1 MADFSFPTLPAV
13 TPPPQTSLGDMLNI
27 ARGAQAYQQ
36 AQQVNPL
43 ELQAK
48 QMAVQQAQQINP
60 LALQQQQAQ
69 TTGAQQTAELGGI
82 NLDVAKQKNQERLAL
97 QEATTR
103 GDFLGSDGKLDLNKF
118 NATAPKIA
126 PLTWA
131 EQGQTLSTLAKA
143 QTDASSAKQN
153 LTTEQRQMISQRFSI
168 LGRLGVQD
176 KNQYIK
182 EMDVMKQENP
192 DNPDLIK
199 LLDSYKTIWQNTMQS
214 GPDLPSKAISGA
226 QTLLTPAQQQT
237 AFAPQAGTLSTG
249 EQIFPTVTTPSVG
262 GMLPRIQMGAQP
274 LTDVGLPPTT
284 EVIDPVTGQKRLL
297 GPASQR
303 GGAQLTTGLGPAQ
316 TSLLSAGASTMA
328 TDLSATIKD
337 AADAPSRVA
346 IFQNIKKFAPDS
358 FTGVGGQRKEL
369 AAGILNAVGISAYE
383 AEKVSTEE
391 LAKNSALLA
400 LAGGNTDA
408 ARALAEVATPNKKL
422 NEKAILAIADQM
434 IGIENMKV
442 AKANYLTPAQ
452 NDATQY
458 GQRKLQFDQIADP
471 RIFQEMTAQDVGKLK
486 ASMSAAEQAE
496 LTRKIRLARQMGII
510 K

>member
-1 MADFSFPTLPAV
+1 MADLSL
-13 TPPPQTSLGDMLNI
+13 TPVATQIKPVQGASIGDMINM
-27 ARGAQAYQQ
+27 ARGAQQYQQ
-36 AQQVNPL
+36 AAQINPL
-43 ELQAK
+43 ELQQK
-48 QMAVQQAQQINP
+48 EQATRTGEI
-60 LALQQQQAQ
+60 ALSV
-69 TTGAQQTAELGGI
+69 EE
-82 NLDVAKQKNQERLAL
+82 QKNLER
-97 QEATTR
+97 QNMQT
-103 GDFLGSDGKLDLNKF
+103 FFSDPNNFQTDGRIDINKI
-118 NATAPKIA
+118 NAQVPKIA
-126 PLTWA
+126 PLT
-131 EQGQTLSTLAKA
+131 GPDYVSKITTLSTA
-143 QTDASSAKQN
+143 QTEALKAKQN
-153 LTTEQRQMISQRFSI
+153 LTQDQRQLVSSTLGL
-168 LGRLGVQD
+168 LGRAGVNNPQIA
-176 KNQYIK
+176 IK
-182 EMDVMKQENP
+182 ELRMLSDQNP
-192 DNPDLIK
+192 DNVDLKNLIEKSYVPIFSDMPPGANVADSLIK
-199 LLDSYKTIWQNTMQS
+199 AGQS
-214 GPDLPSKAISGA
+214 I
-226 QTLLTPAQQQT
+226 LTPTQQQT
-237 AFAPQAGTLSTG
+237 AFAPQAGTLNTG
-249 EQIFPTVTTPSVG
+249 EQIFQTVTTPSVG
-262 GMLPRIQMGAQP
+262 GMLPRIQIGSQP
-274 LTDVGLPPTT
+274 LADVGLPPTT
-284 EVIDPVTGQKRLL
+284 EVVSPTGEKRLI

-303 GGAQLTTGLGPAQ
+303 GGVPLTTGLGPAQ
-316 TSLLSAGASTMA
+316 TSLLGAGATTMA

-369 AAGILNAVGISAYE
+369 AAGILNAIGIPAYE

-452 NDATQY
+452 NDSTQY

-471 RIFQEMTAQDVGKLK
+471 RIFQEMTAQDVAKLK

>member
-1 MADFSFPTLPAV
+1 MADLSF
-13 TPPPQTSLGDMLNI
+13 TPVAGQIKPVQGASLADMVNI
-27 ARGAQAYQQ
+27 ARGAQQYQQ
-36 AQQVNPL
+36 A
-43 ELQAK
+43 
-48 QMAVQQAQQINP
+48 AQLNP
-60 LALQQQQAQ
+60 LALQQQQQATRTGEIALGVEEQKDKERNNLQ
-69 TTGAQQTAELGGI
+69 TFFSDPNNFQTEGRIDIDKI
-82 NLDVAKQKNQERLAL
+82 NAVV
-97 QEATTR
+97 
-103 GDFLGSDGKLDLNKF
+103 
-118 NATAPKIA
+118 PKIA
-126 PLTWA
+126 PLTGA
-131 EQGQTLSTLAKA
+131 DVINKYSTLGKA
-143 QTDASSAKQN
+143 QTEAISAKQN
-153 LTTEQRQMISQRFSI
+153 LTQDQRNMIGSRFAI
-168 LGRLGVQD
+168 LGRLGIQD
-176 KNQYIK
+176 KNAYIA
-182 EMDVMKQENP
+182 EMDLLKKENP
-192 DNPDLIK
+192 DNKDLAR
-199 LLDSYKTIWQNTMQS
+199 LLDAYKVTWNEIPS
-214 GPDLPSKAISGA
+214 GPDLPSKAIAGA

-249 EQIFPTVTTPSVG
+249 EQIFPTVTTPAVG
-262 GMLPRIQMGAQP
+262 GMLPRIQMGTQP
-274 LTDVGLPPTT
+274 LADVGLPPTT
-284 EVIDPVTGQKRLL
+284 EVIDPATGQKRLL

-303 GGAQLTTGLGPAQ
+303 GGTPLTTGLGPAQ
-316 TSLLSAGASTMA
+316 TALLGAGGTTIA
-328 TDLSATIKD
+328 TDLATTVKD
-337 AADAPSRVA
+337 AAEAPSRVA

-369 AAGILNAVGISAYE
+369 AAGILNAIGIPAYE

-442 AKANYLTPAQ
+442 ARANYLTPAQ

-471 RIFQEMTAQDVGKLK
+471 RIFQEMTAQDVAKLK

-510 K
+510 R

>member
-1 MADFSFPTLPAV
+1 MADLSF
-13 TPPPQTSLGDMLNI
+13 TPVAGQIKPVQGASLADMVNI
-27 ARGAQAYQQ
+27 ARGAQQYQQ
-36 AQQVNPL
+36 A
-43 ELQAK
+43 A
-48 QMAVQQAQQINP
+48 QINP
-60 LALQQQQAQ
+60 LALQQQQQATRTGEIALGVEEQKDKERNNLQ
-69 TTGAQQTAELGGI
+69 TFFSDPNNFQTEGRIDIDKI
-82 NLDVAKQKNQERLAL
+82 NAVV
-97 QEATTR
+97 
-103 GDFLGSDGKLDLNKF
+103 
-118 NATAPKIA
+118 PKIA
-126 PLTWA
+126 PLTGA
-131 EQGQTLSTLAKA
+131 DVINKYSTLGKA
-143 QTDASSAKQN
+143 QTEAISAKQN
-153 LTTEQRQMISQRFSI
+153 LTQDQRNMIGSRFAI
-168 LGRLGVQD
+168 LGRLGIQD
-176 KNQYIK
+176 KNAYIA
-182 EMDVMKQENP
+182 EMDLLKKENP
-192 DNPDLIK
+192 DNKDLAR
-199 LLDSYKTIWQNTMQS
+199 LLDAYKVTWNEIPS
-214 GPDLPSKAISGA
+214 GPDLPSKAIAGA

-249 EQIFPTVTTPSVG
+249 EQIFPTVTTPAVG

-274 LTDVGLPPTT
+274 LADVGLPPTT
-284 EVIDPVTGQKRLL
+284 EVIDPATGQKRLL

-303 GGAQLTTGLGPAQ
+303 GGAPLTTGLGPAQ
-316 TSLLSAGASTMA
+316 TALLGAGGTTIASDFA
-328 TDLSATIKD
+328 TTVKD
-337 AADAPSRVA
+337 AAEAPSRVA

-369 AAGILNAVGISAYE
+369 AAGILNAIGIPAYE

-442 AKANYLTPAQ
+442 ARANYLTPAQ

-471 RIFQEMTAQDVGKLK
+471 RIFQEMTAQDVAKLK

-510 K
+510 R

>member
-1 MADFSFPTLPAV
+1 MADLSL
-13 TPPPQTSLGDMLNI
+13 TPVATQIKPVQGSSLGDMINM
-27 ARGAQAYQQ
+27 ARGAQQYQQ
-36 AQQVNPL
+36 AAQINPL
-43 ELQAK
+43 ELQQK
-48 QMAVQQAQQINP
+48 EQATRTGEI
-60 LALQQQQAQ
+60 ALSV
-69 TTGAQQTAELGGI
+69 EE
-82 NLDVAKQKNQERLAL
+82 QKNLER
-97 QEATTR
+97 QNMQT
-103 GDFLGSDGKLDLNKF
+103 FFSDPNNFQTDGRIDINKI
-118 NATAPKIA
+118 NAQVPKIA
-126 PLTWA
+126 PLT
-131 EQGQTLSTLAKA
+131 GPDYVSKITTLSTA
-143 QTDASSAKQN
+143 QTEALKAKQN
-153 LTTEQRQMISQRFSI
+153 LTQDQRQLVSSTLGL
-168 LGRLGVQD
+168 LGRAGVNNPQVA
-176 KNQYIK
+176 IK
-182 EMDVMKQENP
+182 ELRMLSDQNP
-192 DNPDLIK
+192 DNVDLKNLIEKSYVPIFSDMKPGANVADSLIK
-199 LLDSYKTIWQNTMQS
+199 AGQ
-214 GPDLPSKAISGA
+214 AI
-226 QTLLTPAQQQT
+226 LTPTQQQT
-237 AFAPQAGTLSTG
+237 AFAPQVGTLNTG
-249 EQIFPTVTTPSVG
+249 EQIFPTVTTPGVG

-274 LTDVGLPPTT
+274 LADVGLPPTT
-284 EVIDPVTGQKRLL
+284 EVVSPTGEKRLL

-303 GGAQLTTGLGPAQ
+303 GSTQLTTGLGPAQ
-316 TSLLSAGASTMA
+316 TSLLGAGATTMA

-369 AAGILNAVGISAYE
+369 AAGILNAIGIPAYE

-452 NDATQY
+452 NDSTQY

-471 RIFQEMTAQDVGKLK
+471 RIFQEMTAQDVAKLK
-486 ASMSAAEQAE
+486 ASMSTAEQAE

>member
-1 MADFSFPTLPAV
+1 MADLSL
-13 TPPPQTSLGDMLNI
+13 TPVATQIKPVQGASLGDMINM
-27 ARGAQAYQQ
+27 ARGAQQYQQ
-36 AQQVNPL
+36 AAQINPL
-43 ELQAK
+43 ELQQK
-48 QMAVQQAQQINP
+48 EQATRTGEI
-60 LALQQQQAQ
+60 ALSV
-69 TTGAQQTAELGGI
+69 EE
-82 NLDVAKQKNQERLAL
+82 QKNLER
-97 QEATTR
+97 QNMQT
-103 GDFLGSDGKLDLNKF
+103 FFSDPNNFQTDGRIDINKI
-118 NATAPKIA
+118 NAQVPKIA
-126 PLTWA
+126 PLT
-131 EQGQTLSTLAKA
+131 GPDYVSKITTLSTA
-143 QTDASSAKQN
+143 QTEALKAKQN
-153 LTTEQRQMISQRFSI
+153 LTQDQRQLVSSTLGL
-168 LGRLGVQD
+168 LGRAGVNNPQIA
-176 KNQYIK
+176 IK
-182 EMDVMKQENP
+182 ELRMLSDQNP
-192 DNPDLIK
+192 DNVDLKNLIEKSYVPIFSDMPPGANVADSLIK
-199 LLDSYKTIWQNTMQS
+199 AGQS
-214 GPDLPSKAISGA
+214 I
-226 QTLLTPAQQQT
+226 LTPTQQQT
-237 AFAPQAGTLSTG
+237 AFAPQAGTLNTG
-249 EQIFPTVTTPSVG
+249 EQIFQTVTTPSVG
-262 GMLPRIQMGAQP
+262 GMLPRIQIGSQP
-274 LTDVGLPPTT
+274 LADVGLPPTT
-284 EVIDPVTGQKRLL
+284 EVVSPTGEKRLL

-303 GGAQLTTGLGPAQ
+303 GGVPLTTGLGPAQ
-316 TSLLSAGASTMA
+316 TSLLSAGATTMA

-369 AAGILNAVGISAYE
+369 AAGILNAIGIPAYE

-452 NDATQY
+452 NDSTQY

-471 RIFQEMTAQDVGKLK
+471 RIFQEMTAQDVAKLK

-510 K
+510 R